1 MKRALKIGMW
11 LVTTLIVLS
20 AIYGY
25 LQYEKHYSS
34 TDDAYVQANIVYIAA
49 QVSGSII
56 AINTEENAEVNAGQ
70 WLVKIDPKPF
80 EIAVNQAQAK
90 LMSAKQQVITAEEV
104 LHVAEAALNEKKA
117 RLTLAEE
124 ETLRILPLVKK
135 NLASKE
141 VGDQQKSQLKIAIA
155 DEKSAKSQ
163 LQQEQSE
170 LSGANA
176 NVKIAQAEVEQ
187 AELNLQHTVI
197 NSSVTGKIVNF
208 SLRVGDVVNPD
219 IQLFAIVD
227 TSHWW
232 VQANFKETDLESIKP
247 GQKVEVT
254 IDMYPGKVFN
264 GIVESLSGGSGA
276 AFSLLPPENAAG
288 NWVKVTQ
295 RFPIRITLEQ
305 LDEYPFRVG
314 ASAVVKVNTID
325 K

>member
-49 QVSGSII
+49 Q
-56 AINTEENAEVNAGQ
+56 VNAGQ

-170 LSGANA
+170 L
-176 NVKIAQAEVEQ
+176 
-187 AELNLQHTVI
+187 
-197 NSSVTGKIVNF
+197 
-208 SLRVGDVVNPD
+208 
-219 IQLFAIVD
+219 
-227 TSHWW
+227 
-232 VQANFKETDLESIKP
+232 
-247 GQKVEVT
+247 
-254 IDMYPGKVFN
+254 
-264 GIVESLSGGSGA
+264 
-276 AFSLLPPENAAG
+276 
-288 NWVKVTQ
+288 
-295 RFPIRITLEQ
+295 
-305 LDEYPFRVG
+305 
-314 ASAVVKVNTID
+314 
-325 K
+325 